1 MARWRPSVALATT
14 DLSLLPPAEVSNPP
28 SAPTSE
34 KQSPLAQQRS
44 PQKPPAAT
52 APPTEMLAPIQHQS
66 PAHLPTPPAQT
77 YAHESR

>member
-1 MARWRPSVALATT
+1 MARRRPPIALATA
-14 DLSLLPPAEVSNPP
+14 DRSLPPPVEVSNPP

-34 KQSPLAQQRS
+34 KQSPLAQQCS
-44 PQKPPAAT
+44 PQKQSAAAPPAEA
-52 APPTEMLAPIQHQS
+52 LAPIQHQS

>member
-1 MARWRPSVALATT
+1 MARRRPSVALATA
-14 DLSLLPPAEVSNPP
+14 DLSLPPPAEVSNPP

-44 PQKPPAAT
+44 PQKQPAA
-52 APPTEMLAPIQHQS
+52 AGAEALAPIQHQS
-66 PAHLPTPPAQT
+66 PAHLPAPPAQT